1 YLERKRLQ
9 ARLRAL
15 ESLRQ
20 ACPPRPQGLSLGPP
34 LDPAWL
40 QEAFGA
46 GGAGGALP
54 KGSRFTRT
62 QHLTHEQVGGMRA
75 GVVTP
80 GPPTATCAPQDARS
94 RQASEEAALE
104 ETLARL
110 EAEIEGC
117 RGEIRAAQLSLT
129 QAEAE
134 VRQGRGALGGRED
147 ALRVKARAVELL
159 PDAQNNMA
167 KLQ

>member
-1 YLERKRLQ
+1 
-9 ARLRAL
+9 
-15 ESLRQ
+15 
-20 ACPPRPQGLSLGPP
+20 
-34 LDPAWL
+34 
-40 QEAFGA
+40 
-46 GGAGGALP
+46 
-54 KGSRFTRT
+54 
-62 QHLTHEQVGGMRA
+62 
-75 GVVTP
+75 
-80 GPPTATCAPQDARS
+80 S

-134 VRQGRGALGGRED
+134 VQQGRGALGGRED

-167 KLQ
+167 KLQLVVESSSRRIVSLAGQWERHRGP